1 MDAKSPVELVIKA
14 VQSLPDEERE
24 TALAWLIDRR
34 PAHWPVPVAGR
45 AVDGGAGTADPPAPL
60 LHRRLE
66 ERGVLRGGHQGVL
79 VRLPV
84 DAHTRLREWCARH
97 DFAMATVIRG
107 LVDRFLDQ
115 QRA

>member
-14 VQSLPDEERE
+14 VQALPDDERE
-24 TALAWLIDRR
+24 RALTWLIDRR
-34 PAHWPVPVAGR
+34 PAHWPVPVGSR
-45 AVDGGAGTADPPAPL
+45 AAAGGAETAEPPTPL
-60 LHRRLE
+60 LRRRMA
-66 ERGVLRGGHQGVL
+66 ERGALRGGHQGVL

-84 DAHTRLREWCARH
+84 DAHTRLRDWCEQH

-115 QRA
+115 QGA